1 VSARRTYQTLDS
13 PRSEVGELLEALELR
28 RVPTEASLELHFRR
42 LLKRFHPDLNP
53 DRALWAHEKTRTI
66 IHAARRL
73 RSLLQAGLPAEP
85 DDSSHGSHGRD
96 ADESKPARRAE
107 APGIAAFQ
115 LIDAPRVNLALPV
128 VSLVRIVSP
137 GDSCVR
143 KDSAVG
149 GFCYV
154 DREIFPVRT
163 LEGVLPPW
171 SQIAYLA
178 LLRSDDERAAL
189 AMERN
194 VRFGAIERVALGEIL
209 RENPFRKTHGVW
221 LQRRGKSYLCPAE
234 FVEAQLT
241 GRQAR
246 RP

>member
-1 VSARRTYQTLDS
+1 M
-13 PRSEVGELLEALELR
+13 GELLETLELR
-28 RVPTEASLELHFRR
+28 RVPTEASLELQFRR

-53 DRALWAHEKTRTI
+53 DRAPWAHEKTRAI
-66 IHAARRL
+66 IYAARRL

-85 DDSSHGSHGRD
+85 DPDSHSRD
-96 ADESKPARRAE
+96 ADANTPQSARRAE
-107 APGIAAFQ
+107 TPGIAAFQ

-128 VSLVRIVSP
+128 ASLVRIVAP
-137 GDSCVR
+137 GDACVR

-154 DREIFPVRT
+154 EREIFPVRT

-178 LLRSDDERAAL
+178 LLRADEERAAL
-189 AMERN
+189 ALERN

-234 FVEAQLT
+234 FVESQLI